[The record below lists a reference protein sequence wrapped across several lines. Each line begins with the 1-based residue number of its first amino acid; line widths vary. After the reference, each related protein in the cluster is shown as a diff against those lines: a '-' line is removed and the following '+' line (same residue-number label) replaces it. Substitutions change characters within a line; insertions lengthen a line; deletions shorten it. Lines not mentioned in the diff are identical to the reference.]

1 MKTRNHKC
9 MIGELYTYILLHCS
23 TKFHICSFF
32 IFCTKIRAA
41 KFVISIVH
49 FPHFSRWKYFN
60 FRDCVFPLSLKEFL
74 YCIGQEITT
83 GCFDLRKRK
92 IKTQA
97 TPFYLH
103 CRFISSAIGCIE
115 ILFCPF

>member
-1 MKTRNHKC
+1 MLVYYSIK
-9 MIGELYTYILLHCS
+9 I
-23 TKFHICSFF
+23 HIYLFS

-41 KFVISIVH
+41 NFVISIVH

-83 GCFDLRKRK
+83 GCFDLSKRK

-103 CRFISSAIGCIE
+103 CRFISAAIGYFKYHPAPFE
-115 ILFCPF
+115 IITK